1 MNFLKIFLLIFLLTH
16 NNLFAEVKVLEWQE
30 DIKLTNYG
38 RFTKHIIKIKAEN
51 LNPNTALGSFS
62 ITSSEKRNLEILN
75 LRVNAI
81 ASKHIAN
88 PDSLQIYFSNP
99 LKNNQTAYI
108 EYDSKDYYKNINEYL
123 RQEIIYVPE
132 FAKDA
137 YATINF
143 DLTENYNL
151 ISSHDIF
158 KIDNNKIIFK
168 GKIGNNGIQEVLKLT
183 NSEASW
189 KVLIQSKIAMKDY
202 NGSIDVISPY
212 LFRGG
217 AQNVSN
223 QTISFNQIPKKHL
236 TTRDND
242 EINFEIKNNSEIII
256 QNKANIKTGKN
267 YNFIENI
274 KSINSYLSYSKEEEI
289 MLRPILEKILND
301 PKYFNM
307 PLHAKLVDFVH
318 NYLKYDISYYKK
330 LLTIPQILQVKSGVC
345 IEFASLFNSLARVAK
360 IPSSI
365 VYGYALG
372 EYDKFESH
380 AWNMIYVDNKW
391 IYVDPTWNLS
401 SGLVTTSHIYIKD
414 NRKEEILIKYKGT
427 EKIIEIE
434 RDFRIEPNKNIN

>member
-1 MNFLKIFLLIFLLTH
+1 M
-16 NNLFAEVKVLEWQE
+16 
-30 DIKLTNYG
+30 
-38 RFTKHIIKIKAEN
+38 
-51 LNPNTALGSFS
+51 
-62 ITSSEKRNLEILN
+62 
-75 LRVNAI
+75 
-81 ASKHIAN
+81 
-88 PDSLQIYFSNP
+88 
-99 LKNNQTAYI
+99 
-108 EYDSKDYYKNINEYL
+108 
-123 RQEIIYVPE
+123 
-132 FAKDA
+132 
-137 YATINF
+137 
-143 DLTENYNL
+143 
-151 ISSHDIF
+151 
-158 KIDNNKIIFK
+158 K
-168 GKIGNNGIQEVLKLT
+168 GPT

-360 IPSSI
+360 IPASI